1 MTNLPATLVEAEA
14 VETITHWI
22 DVIAEGL
29 TSDTSRLV
37 VRALAIPRLSDPYHP
52 HYTLVEPV
60 PIWRSMHRP
69 DEGDELKSIEFPAR
83 GPLPPPP
90 R

>member
-37 VRALAIPRLSDPYHP
+37 VRA
-52 HYTLVEPV
+52 
-60 PIWRSMHRP
+60 
-69 DEGDELKSIEFPAR
+69 SIREILWP
-83 GPLPPPP
+83 
-90 R
+90 